1 MKKNISALTAVAMA
15 AAALLAACG
24 GGSSSGSGGGSTS
37 TGSGSGSSSTGS
49 TPATQTATSGNV
61 PTPQYAATSAQ
72 LAAFNLINAQRQQC
86 GFPTLVE
93 NTTLDQATAAHAA
106 YMGLN
111 GGTITDSEASGSA
124 GFTGVTYNDRAVHFG
139 YPNGTSSIGVS
150 GGFYTNAKLTETEY
164 GQQIAYDW
172 LSGVYHMSIG
182 VWPTTNI
189 GLGWNETTF
198 NGFPEIQASAMATT
212 LQAMPGTMPLTFP
225 CQGTTGVPYSSGGES
240 PTPPGTSGNWG
251 MPVAV
256 IANPSDTV
264 VLSSA
269 SMTDT
274 SSHTVTLQL
283 LDSAN
288 DPNKLLPAFEA
299 VAYPASPLSPNTTY
313 TVSITGTINGTNFS
327 RTFTFTTGNIVG

>member
-1 MKKNISALTAVAMA
+1 MKKNISALTALAIASA
-15 AAALLAACG
+15 AVLAACG
-24 GGSSSGSGGGSTS
+24 GGGGSSS

-49 TPATQTATSGNV
+49 TPASSTQTATSANV
-61 PTPQYAATSAQ
+61 STPQYATTSAQ

-93 NTTLDQATAAHAA
+93 NTTLDQAAAAHAS

-111 GGTITDSEASGSA
+111 GGTITDTETSGNA
-124 GFTGVTYNDRAVHFG
+124 GFTGITYNDRAVHFG
-139 YPNGTSSIGVS
+139 YPTGTSSIGVS
-150 GGFYTNAKLTETEY
+150 GGFYTNATLSETQY
-164 GQQIAYDW
+164 GQQVAYDW

-189 GLGWNETTF
+189 GIGWNETTF
-198 NGFPEIQASAMATT
+198 NGFPEIQSSAMATT
-212 LQAMPGTMPLTFP
+212 FQTMPGSMPLTFP
-225 CQGTTGVPYSSGGES
+225 CQGTTGVPYSSGGEL

-256 IANPSDTV
+256 VGNASDTI
-264 VLSSA
+264 VLSA
-269 SMTDT
+269 GSMTDA
-274 SSHTVTLQL
+274 SSHTITLQL

-288 DPNKLLPAFEA
+288 DPNKKLPAFEA
-299 VAYPASPLSPNTTY
+299 VAYPMSPLSPNTTY
-313 TVSITGTINGTNFS
+313 TVSISGTINGTSFS